1 MDNKIEKIIQK
12 IHCDTSDAGIM
23 SKGSFL
29 LTYIS
34 TSLFNLGLLL
44 SLNFCSVV
52 LYFLPSMTYEYVPLY
67 IFVVEPLVHT
77 EDSLYSKHLPIVFL

>member
-1 MDNKIEKIIQK
+1 MDNKIEKIIPK
-12 IHCDTSDAGIM
+12 THCDTSDAGIM

-52 LYFLPSMTYEYVPLY
+52 LYSLPFYNHIGKTKKNEA
-67 IFVVEPLVHT
+67 II
-77 EDSLYSKHLPIVFL
+77 SKIIK